1 MAKEKDK
8 EPIAPTEELVEEK
21 VEVSP
26 APEVQPPRSRAWLSA
41 KYPDRTYET
50 DEDWD
55 NALTDELES
64 NATALEAYKASDDVL
79 AELLDMNPELAMIVE
94 DMKSPAYGGKGL
106 PFMVALVRNVDLDD
120 LKPIEGE
127 DDFEAYTSEYE
138 ARKASNAARTQREA
152 ELRSNMEASAAEIE
166 GYVESLSWSDE
177 KKEEFDNWFNAL
189 INDMAENRLTRQSM
203 QIFVDAFTHDE
214 DVKRAEREGKIEG
227 RNEQIET
234 KRSRAEDTDG
244 MPDNAGSR
252 VESKPEAPQRA
263 VFDWDRLRNK

>member
-1 MAKEKDK
+1 MAKENNK
-8 EPIAPTEELVEEK
+8 EPIISTEDMVEEK
-21 VEVSP
+21 V
-26 APEVQPPRSRAWLSA
+26 EVQPPRSRAWLSA
-41 KYPDRTYET
+41 KYPDKTYET

-64 NATALEAYKASDDVL
+64 NASALEAYKASDEVL
-79 AELLDMNPELAMIVE
+79 SELLDMNPELAMIVE
-94 DMKSPAYGGKGL
+94 DMKSPAYGGKGM
-106 PFMVALVRNVDLDD
+106 PFMVALARNVDLDD

-127 DDFEAYTSEYE
+127 EDFEAYTTEYDT
-138 ARKASNAARTQREA
+138 RKASNAARKQREA
-152 ELRSNMEASAAEIE
+152 ELQANMEASATEIE
-166 GYVESLSWSDE
+166 EYVESLSWSDE

-214 DVKRAEREGKIEG
+214 DVKRAEREGKIQG

-234 KRSRAEDTDG
+234 KRNRAEDTDG
-244 MPDNAGSR
+244 MPDNAGGR

-263 VFDWDRLRNK
+263 VFDWDRLKNK